1 MTSLP
6 PNSPT
11 DATPPSSLAPS
22 TELYLWLVVPCIS
35 VIMLKVRP
43 IKPAENESTALT
55 TTLYTEEDHLELL
68 PTKRKSISLADYQ
81 RIRTYKM
88 SEGKAVNYKYLD
100 VWRRATFR
108 IKVRKVLSWLND
120 EIIKYG
126 TSSDFVDQTGKFKL
140 NVDEILWKKQNKQE
154 NFRLITDTTSEVLPW
169 NLIHPDSKF
178 IKTWSIV
185 LSLILLYTAT
195 IMPVRV
201 AFYDVIF
208 FDAWTIVDLMMDSM
222 FAFDIL
228 VNCFVAYE
236 RRDGTLE
243 KSPTK
248 VFTRYARSWLAFD
261 IVACLPFSFIEFG
274 NDASETSSS
283 SVGRYNNLIRLL
295 RVPRLY
301 KLLRILRI
309 AKAFKNYRD
318 KTFFTQ
324 IQDYLSLNS
333 SKL

>member
-1 MTSLP
+1 MK
-6 PNSPT
+6 SPEHESGAL
-11 DATPPSSLAPS
+11 ATTVYS
-22 TELYLWLVVPCIS
+22 
-35 VIMLKVRP
+35 
-43 IKPAENESTALT
+43 
-55 TTLYTEEDHLELL
+55 EEDRLELL
-68 PTKRKSISLADYQ
+68 PTRRRKTISLTDYQ
-81 RIRTYKM
+81 RIKTHKL
-88 SEGKAVNYKYLD
+88 SEGTASNYKYLD

-108 IKVRKVLSWLND
+108 IKVRKVLSWVND

-126 TSSDFVDQTGKFKL
+126 TSSDFIDQSGKFKL

-169 NLIHPDSKF
+169 NLIHPDSQF

-208 FDAWTIVDLMMDSM
+208 FDAWTIVDLIMDSM

-243 KSPTK
+243 KSPAK
-248 VFTRYARSWLAFD
+248 VFTRYARSWLVFD
-261 IVACLPFSFIEFG
+261 IVACLPFSFIEYG
-274 NDASETSSS
+274 NNTSDESSS
-283 SVGRYNNLIRLL
+283 SSAGKYNNLIRLL

-318 KTFFTQ
+318 KTFFSQ

-333 SKL
+333 SKF